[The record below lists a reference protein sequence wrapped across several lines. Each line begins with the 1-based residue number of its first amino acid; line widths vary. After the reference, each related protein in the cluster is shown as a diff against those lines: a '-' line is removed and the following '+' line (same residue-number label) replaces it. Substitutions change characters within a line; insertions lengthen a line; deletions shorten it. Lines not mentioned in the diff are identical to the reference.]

1 MSQISLSPSRLANY
15 ATCPRLYDYRYVQG
29 VNAPDRTELYLNQG
43 TIYHETI
50 EDVCDATEND
60 DAAEAIHSRAMEF
73 FDAKWDEH
81 STSDDYESAAHQ
93 EYQRAENR
101 AAIASF
107 FNPDSG
113 DGIKHARHSIETEC
127 EVECERDGRRL
138 HGKADNVIRTDDG
151 VHVIDYKR
159 NLRDVLSKGTPSAS
173 VIISMANPTTLSEFG
188 MRSRPR
194 CTLRASRTNRST
206 RREWRSDS
214 ASTASSTARRLRAR
228 LLDTM
233 CLRADGHEKLQRFTK
248 TTMTRYG
255 HSFGPLT
262 TESRAR
268 PTIQNHSTSSMR
280 RHVRTVTIG
289 RCVQTACRRRY
300 GNEQ

>member
-159 NLRDVLSKGTPSAS
+159 NLRDVLSKGTAECLSDHLNGESHDPKRVRNAFQTAVYIEGVKNEPFYEKGMEVRFSFYGLLNSTSFESTPTGYDVSAR
-173 VIISMANPTTLSEFG
+173 G
-188 MRSRPR
+188 WPR
-194 CTLRASRTNRST
+194 
-206 RREWRSDS
+206 E
-214 ASTASSTARRLRAR
+214 
-228 LLDTM
+228 
-233 CLRADGHEKLQRFTK
+233 
-248 TTMTRYG
+248 
-255 HSFGPLT
+255 T
-262 TESRAR
+262 TEIYEDHYD
-268 PTIQNHSTSSMR
+268 TIWTLIRTAHDGITSEAYDPEPFDLINEEACPDCDYREMCTDRLSKE
-280 RHVRTVTIG
+280 VR
-289 RCVQTACRRRY
+289 Q
-300 GNEQ
+300 

>member
-127 EVECERDGRRL
+127 EVECERDGRHL

-159 NLRDVLSKGTPSAS
+159 NLRDVLSKGTAECLSDHLNGESHDPKRVRNAFQTAVYIEGVKNEPFYEKGMEVRFSFYGLLNSTSFESTPTGYDVSAR
-173 VIISMANPTTLSEFG
+173 G
-188 MRSRPR
+188 WPR
-194 CTLRASRTNRST
+194 
-206 RREWRSDS
+206 E
-214 ASTASSTARRLRAR
+214 
-228 LLDTM
+228 
-233 CLRADGHEKLQRFTK
+233 
-248 TTMTRYG
+248 
-255 HSFGPLT
+255 T
-262 TESRAR
+262 TEIYEDHYD
-268 PTIQNHSTSSMR
+268 TIWTLIRTAHDGITSEAYDPEPFDLINEEACPDCDYREMCTDRLSKE
-280 RHVRTVTIG
+280 VR
-289 RCVQTACRRRY
+289 Q
-300 GNEQ
+300 